1 MFDKEIINK
10 DRKING
16 SGTGTPQRHTIALVG
31 LGTIGLSLAA
41 THLKHAGANVR
52 LFDVREDLEQHVA
65 SLLPV
70 YLESQNAA
78 DDEFSV
84 QNLLLHGRMV
94 ICSSIEE
101 ACTGATI
108 VQEQGPETLAFKKA
122 TWARVVK
129 QAPATAHLW
138 SSTSGILASKQV
150 EDLEDLDKSRL
161 CIVHP
166 FNPPHITP
174 LIEIVPSP
182 YTDPSK
188 VQFAKRYFEGLNAGY
203 RPVVINKEITGF
215 VGNRLAFA
223 LFREACYLVNN
234 DVVSA
239 QDLDAVVEA
248 SFGPRWAV
256 AGPFK
261 LWHWGGG
268 AGGLESFFRNL
279 SGTMEACW
287 EDAGNISFKGTSV
300 HGDTG
305 TESHTSRDD
314 WPGKIAK
321 QTQEAYGSPTP
332 DVLAWRDID
341 LRRVLQALPK
351 KR

>member
-1 MFDKEIINK
+1 MSEASKV
-10 DRKING
+10 NG
-16 SGTGTPQRHTIALVG
+16 SRIETPQKHTVALIG

-41 THLKHAGANVR
+41 THLKHADANVR
-52 LFDVREDLEQHVA
+52 LFDIREDLQQHVA

-70 YLESQNAA
+70 YLESQNAV

-84 QNLLLHGRMV
+84 QNLLVQGRMV

-101 ACTGATI
+101 VCTGATI
-108 VQEQGPETLAFKKA
+108 LQEQGPENLAFKKA
-122 TWARVVK
+122 TWARAVK
-129 QAPATAHLW
+129 HAPATAHLW

-150 EDLEDLDKSRL
+150 EDLEDRDKARM

-174 LIEIVPSP
+174 LIEIVPSA
-182 YTDPSK
+182 YTDPSE
-188 VQFAKRYFEGLNAGY
+188 VQFAKAYFEGLNAGY

-223 LFREACYLVNN
+223 LFREACYLVQN

-248 SFGPRWAV
+248 SFGPRWTV

-268 AGGLESFFRNL
+268 AGGLGSFFRNL
-279 SGTMEACW
+279 SGTMEDCW
-287 EDAGNISFKGTSV
+287 EDAGNLSFKGTSV
-300 HGDTG
+300 YGSTG
-305 TESHTSRDD
+305 KESHTLSDD
-314 WPGKIAK
+314 WPEKIVK

-332 DVLAWRDID
+332 EVLAWRDID
-341 LRRVLQALPK
+341 LRRVLQAQPK